1 MVEILKHCHSLEC
14 GGHFNGQ
21 RTTEKYYSQAS
32 TGLLYSRM
40 PTSMLSHVIGVKE
53 HVILRKETKGL

>member
-1 MVEILKHCHSLEC
+1 MDNEQL
-14 GGHFNGQ
+14 Q
-21 RTTEKYYSQAS
+21 KYYSQAS

-53 HVILRKETKGL
+53 HVIFGKETKGL